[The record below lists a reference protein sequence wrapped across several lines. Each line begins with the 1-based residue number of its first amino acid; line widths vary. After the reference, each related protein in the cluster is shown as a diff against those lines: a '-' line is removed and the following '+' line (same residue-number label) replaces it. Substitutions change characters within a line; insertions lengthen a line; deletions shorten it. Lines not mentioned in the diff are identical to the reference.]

1 MKGNELNSFTS
12 KALTGSLTKKEED
25 FYCIEMQEN
34 TLPPASPPVL
44 SNTIVITVQPQGQIE
59 ELRRPIPVNTL
70 DWISTPRSQLT
81 VLSGS
86 HFLANV
92 EQVEIQQ
99 IVDLSTLLGK
109 SEKRF
114 QYRVK
119 VPKAET
125 LFLAMEEKTE
135 SQSGEWNC
143 CNLIRDDL
151 MLNVVDQ
158 SGQTAFV
165 INMDSSLTCIF
176 NKLHRMTVKSR
187 NLIGT
192 VEENFNIIGSSFT
205 VYDAIRNK
213 LCNIYGPNVCGC
225 CMYREAQFQV
235 ISIDGTHQ
243 MASLMHQW
251 DNNIHDYVLLI
262 TFPTE
267 MNTKLKSLLLAA
279 AFLLEYMYF
288 EQVKRLSSRN

>member
-1 MKGNELNSFTS
+1 
-12 KALTGSLTKKEED
+12 
-25 FYCIEMQEN
+25 MQEN
-34 TLPPASPPVL
+34 TLSPSPSVL
-44 SNTIVITVQPQGQIE
+44 SKTIAITVQPQGQIE

-92 EQVEIQQ
+92 EQLEVQQ
-99 IVDLSTLLGK
+99 IVDLNTLLGK

-119 VPKAET
+119 IPKAET

-135 SQSGEWNC
+135 SRSSGWNC
-143 CNLIRDDL
+143 SNLIHDHL
-151 MLNVVDQ
+151 VLNVVDR
-158 SGQTAFV
+158 SGETTFV
-165 INMDSSLTCIF
+165 MNMDTNLTYIF

-192 VEENFNIIGSSFT
+192 VEENFNMIGSSFT

-213 LCNIYGPNVCGC
+213 LCNIYGPNVCSC
-225 CMYREAQFQV
+225 CMYQEAQFQV

-251 DNNIHDYVLLI
+251 DNNLHDYVLLI

-267 MNTKLKSLLLAA
+267 MSTKLKSLLLAA

-288 EQVKRLSSRN
+288 KQVKRSSRS